1 MDENITSAN
10 GASLSIAIIGIT
22 GIGEITAG
30 HDLGL
35 TIYEKAMAQGTP
47 VQDGDI
53 IVVTQKAVSKSEGM
67 IVDLDTITPSPFALG
82 ISKTLNKD
90 PRLVEVVLRE
100 ASRIVKMDN
109 GVIITQTHH
118 GFVCANSGVDAS
130 NVPGSSSVTLLPRDP
145 DASAARIRARIQD
158 LSGRRVAV
166 IVSDTFGRPWRM
178 GIVNVAIGVSG
189 LEPIADLR
197 GSADA
202 FGKTLKATEIAV
214 ADEIASAAE
223 LVTGKTRGIPV
234 VIVRGYPWS
243 FSETGSSKSLI
254 RPKESD
260 LFR

>member
-1 MDENITSAN
+1 MDIHMLT
-10 GASLSIAIIGIT
+10 LIGIT
-22 GIGEITAG
+22 GIGEITLG
-30 HDLGL
+30 CDLGL
-35 TIYEKAMAQGTP
+35 TIYEMANSQGTP
-47 VQDGDI
+47 IQDGDI

-67 IVDLDTITPSPFALG
+67 VVDLSTITPSPFALN
-82 ISKTLNKD
+82 ISSVLNKD

-130 NVPGSSSVTLLPRDP
+130 NVPGSSCVTLLPRDP
-145 DASAARIRARIQD
+145 DASASRIRSRIQD
-158 LSGRRVAV
+158 LSGCRVAV
-166 IVSDTFGRPWRM
+166 IISDTFGRPWRM

-189 LEPIADLR
+189 LEPITDLK
-197 GSADA
+197 GSVDT

-234 VIVRGYPWS
+234 VIVRGYPWAS
-243 FSETGSSKSLI
+243 SETGSSKSLI